1 MNPVLVAQ
9 ILDPKQN
16 NFNLLRLLAA
26 AAVVISH
33 AVFLRSG
40 SKADEI
46 FSGINHYDL
55 GAHAVNVFFVLS
67 GLTVAAS
74 WARSRSTVEFLVARG
89 LRIFRPLRLVRL
101 C

>member
-1 MNPVLVAQ
+1 MLVDNIAQEHWSALDVRKNENGPRRVQMNPVLVAQ

-46 FSGINHYDL
+46 FSGINYY
-55 GAHAVNVFFVLS
+55 AQPAM
-67 GLTVAAS
+67 A
-74 WARSRSTVEFLVARG
+74 E
-89 LRIFRPLRLVRL
+89 
-101 C
+101 

>member
-33 AVFLRSG
+33 AVFLRSAARPTRY
-40 SKADEI
+40 SRASTTMI
-46 FSGINHYDL
+46 SAPTRLMFSSFCPG
-55 GAHAVNVFFVLS
+55 
-67 GLTVAAS
+67 
-74 WARSRSTVEFLVARG
+74 
-89 LRIFRPLRLVRL
+89 
-101 C
+101 